1 MARSAAETGS
11 SRRHLGSGRGSP
23 RENQGLPP
31 NAAEIAQDAHRRYHR
46 TEIGQ
51 NDLVDQSPFQLF
63 QIVFGG
69 NVVQA
74 DGLDDF
80 DDAFRLLF
88 GKFTAYKA
96 LNASWVLMVTVPM
109 PLS

>member
-1 MARSAAETGS
+1 MARSVAEAGR
-11 SRRHLGSGRGSP
+11 SRRRLGNGSGSP
-23 RENQGLPP
+23 CENQGLPP

-69 NVVQA
+69 NVVEA
-74 DGLDDF
+74 DGSDDF
-80 DDAFRLLF
+80 DDAFRLLLENSLP
-88 GKFTAYKA
+88 TRR

-109 PLS
+109 PLN